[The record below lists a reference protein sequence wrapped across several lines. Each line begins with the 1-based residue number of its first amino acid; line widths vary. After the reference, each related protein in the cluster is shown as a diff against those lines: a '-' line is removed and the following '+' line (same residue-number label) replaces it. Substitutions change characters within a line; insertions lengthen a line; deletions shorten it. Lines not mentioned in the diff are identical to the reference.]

1 MAASARSARVPP
13 VSDKVQ
19 KDKAGQTSGSRQGSR
34 MGKLLGF
41 EWTDV
46 SSWGRLVTLLNRP
59 TDPASLA
66 VFRFLF
72 GLLMVLDIPQE
83 RGLSSLDRRYLDG
96 LDVCRFPLL
105 DALQPLPLDWM
116 YLVYTIMFLGALGV
130 MLGLCYR
137 ISCVLF
143 LLPYWYVFLL
153 DKTSWNNH
161 SYLYGLLAFQL
172 TFLDANHY
180 WYESVDGLLSARK
193 RNAHVPLWNYAVLR
207 GQIFIVYFVA
217 GVKKLDA
224 DWVEGY
230 SMESLS
236 RHWLFSPFKL
246 VLSEE
251 MTSLLVVHW
260 CGLLLDLSA
269 GFLLFFDASRSVG
282 LLFVSYFHCMN
293 SQLFSIG
300 MFPYVMLASSPLFCS
315 PEWPRKLVAHCPKR
329 LQGLLPLRA
338 APQPSA
344 SCVYK
349 RGRAKGGQKPGLR
362 HRLGAAFTLLYLLE
376 QLFLPYSHFLTQ
388 RMGVWT
394 AELIPAVLPPQGYN
408 NWTNGLYG
416 YSWDMM
422 VHSRSH
428 QHVKVTYRDGR
439 TGELGYLNPG
449 VRCLVF
455 TQSRRWKD
463 HADMLK
469 QYATCLSRLL
479 PKYNVT
485 EPQIYFDIWV
495 SINDR
500 FQQRIFD
507 PRVDIVQAAW
517 SPFRRTPWL
526 QPLLMDLSPWRTK
539 LQEIKSSLDNHTE
552 VVFIAD
558 FPGLHLENFV
568 SEDLGNTSI
577 QLLQGEV
584 TVELVSEQRNQ
595 TLQEG
600 EKMQLPAGEYHK
612 VHTTSSR
619 PSCYMYM
626 YVNTTE
632 LALEQDL
639 AYLQELKEKVENGS
653 ETGPLPP
660 ELQPLLEGE
669 VKGGPEP
676 TPLVQTFLRRQQ
688 KLQEIERRRNAP
700 FHERLVRFWL
710 RKLYVFRRS
719 FLMTCISLRNLALG
733 RPSLEQLA
741 QEVTYANLRP
751 FEPVGESSPSNM
763 DSASPDPPEPHS
775 DPIHSEF

>member
-1 MAASARSARVPP
+1 MAMSALSSRAPP
-13 VSDKVQ
+13 GADNVQ
-19 KDKAGQTSGSRQGSR
+19 KDKAAQTPGPGQASR

-41 EWTDV
+41 EWADV

-59 TDPASLA
+59 MDPASLA

-96 LDVCRFPLL
+96 LEVCRFPLL
-105 DALQPLPLDWM
+105 DVLQPLPLDWM
-116 YLVYTIMFLGALGV
+116 YLVYTVMFLGALGM

-172 TFLDANHY
+172 TFVDANRY
-180 WYESVDGLLSARK
+180 WSVDGLLSSRK

-207 GQIFIVYFVA
+207 GQIFIVYFIA

-230 SMESLS
+230 SMENLS

-260 CGLLLDLSA
+260 GGLLLDLSA

-315 PEWPRKLVAHCPKR
+315 PEWPRKLVSHCPKR
-329 LQGLLPLRA
+329 LQELLPLKA

-344 SCVYK
+344 SCMYK
-349 RGRAKGGQKPGLR
+349 RNRAKGSQKLGLR
-362 HRLGAAFTLLYLLE
+362 HQLGAAFTLIYLLE
-376 QLFLPYSHFLTQ
+376 QLFLPYSHFLT
-388 RMGVWT
+388 
-394 AELIPAVLPPQGYN
+394 QGYN

-428 QHVKVTYRDGR
+428 QHVKITYRDGR

-449 VRCLVF
+449 VF

-500 FQQRIFD
+500 FQQRLFD
-507 PRVDIVQAAW
+507 PHVDIVQAAW
-517 SPFRRTPWL
+517 SPFQPTPWL
-526 QPLLMDLSPWRTK
+526 QPLLMDLSPWRAK
-539 LQEIKSSLDNHTE
+539 LQEIKSSLDNYTM

-568 SEDLGNTSI
+568 NEDLGNTSI

-584 TVELVSEQRNQ
+584 IVELVAEQKNQ

-612 VHTTSSR
+612 VYTVSPS
-619 PSCYMYM
+619 PSCYMYI

-632 LALEQDL
+632 VALEQDL

-676 TPLVQTFLRRQQ
+676 TPLVQTFLKRQQ
-688 KLQEIERRRNAP
+688 RLQEIERRRNSP
-700 FHERLVRFWL
+700 FHERFFRFLL

-751 FEPVGESSPSNM
+751 FEPIGELNPSNT
-763 DSASPDPPEPHS
+763 DSSNSNPPEPNSEH
-775 DPIHSEF
+775 IHSEF